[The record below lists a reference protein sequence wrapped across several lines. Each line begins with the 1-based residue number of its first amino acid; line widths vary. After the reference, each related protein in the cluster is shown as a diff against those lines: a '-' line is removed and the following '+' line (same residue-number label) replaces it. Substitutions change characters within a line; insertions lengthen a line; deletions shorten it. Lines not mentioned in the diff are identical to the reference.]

1 MWKTAFKKLE
11 EYGLLKQTTL
21 FFKGYLPKILLGPF
35 LNTLSHLG
43 FDHCR
48 SLLLIFISP
57 EIIKNTCV
65 GKLYIKIGGNEFI
78 GGDQFEK
85 GGLIK
90 MFRTFLLIDL
100 GDMISN
106 LKWL

>member
-1 MWKTAFKKLE
+1 MGWKTL
-11 EYGLLKQTTL
+11 Y
-21 FFKGYLPKILLGPF
+21 
-35 LNTLSHLG
+35 
-43 FDHCR
+43 
-48 SLLLIFISP
+48 
-57 EIIKNTCV
+57 KNR
-65 GKLYIKIGGNEFI
+65 GNEFI

-90 MFRTFLLIDL
+90 MFRTFSLIDL